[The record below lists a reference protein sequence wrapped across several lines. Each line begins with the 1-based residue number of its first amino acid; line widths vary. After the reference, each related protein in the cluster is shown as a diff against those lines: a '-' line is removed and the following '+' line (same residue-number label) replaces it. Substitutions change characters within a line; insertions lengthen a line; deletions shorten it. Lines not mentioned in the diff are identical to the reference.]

1 MSWRSS
7 SSFPIVVKGKRQ
19 ARLNS
24 MIAHST
30 PHKSYCDTFI
40 YGVKKICDIDITGSI
55 ICLFQLIK
63 KSSSEP
69 ISTMLSESLSLLSKE
84 AD

>member
-1 MSWRSS
+1 MGEQMSWRSS

-30 PHKSYCDTFI
+30 PHKVIVTFSYM
-40 YGVKKICDIDITGSI
+40 GSKKFVT
-55 ICLFQLIK
+55 L
-63 KSSSEP
+63 
-69 ISTMLSESLSLLSKE
+69 TSLE
-84 AD
+84 A